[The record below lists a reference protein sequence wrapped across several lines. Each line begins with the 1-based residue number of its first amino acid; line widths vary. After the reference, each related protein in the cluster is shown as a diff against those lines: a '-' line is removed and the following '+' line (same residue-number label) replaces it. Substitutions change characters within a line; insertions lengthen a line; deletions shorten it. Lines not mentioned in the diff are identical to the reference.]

1 MIKSTHMKNMLVV
14 SGALAA
20 SVCFAA
26 APTDVYLLIGQSNM
40 AGRGDVSVEK
50 IDNSRLLKWGD
61 AGGWVEATEP
71 IYRDGETAGAGPGM
85 SFGRMMADA
94 DPKATVGLVGAA
106 IGGTLL
112 REWMPGETFYTN
124 AVARCKAA
132 LAAGGRLRGILWHQ
146 GCADSVK
153 QGNAE
158 SYADRLAILVSALRK
173 EFGEVPFVAGEIGQ
187 FLDDYVWTGPDGRQ
201 VRYGSWRTVN
211 AQLHEAAKKIPNMRV
226 VSSEGAVHKGDILHF
241 DTHSQR
247 MMGRRFAA
255 AMQELLDGGTVRAA
269 WTREVVSCPVGSLL
283 AGYGPHDVSVA
294 KADDLYLNA
303 LAVDDGTA
311 KVAIFSFD
319 LLGLDA
325 ATVKA
330 LRADAAKAL
339 GVTVTNVLFTCT
351 HTHGGPHSRV
361 FNHKEV
367 FADLDHVYIAK
378 LREAVR
384 TVSARFA
391 DEKLWRRVKVGYHS
405 ASVDENRNRRHTTAD
420 NRATFCP
427 LRRHLYKL
435 GTGIADKELG
445 TLAFLDPE
453 TDDPRYVVGNY
464 AAHTLDSHAP
474 GLGGY
479 RITADFPGYFRRY
492 LRSETA
498 AEAMFVQGAAGDLVS
513 KGDEQ
518 GLAAAQR
525 TGETLARAAIESVI
539 DIQRDQRRFVMAS
552 PKVGGVIRTF
562 TTPLRKQWAKKLKL
576 DVETLEVQCIAIGD
590 VAFVG
595 VPGETV
601 NELGLE
607 IKWHS
612 PFKRTFV
619 AYCSTGYFGYIAP
632 PNFVAAGG
640 YEGKHQRF
648 AGRDVLKLVETSR
661 DGLFDLYAAL
671 HPEASEGGEEYPDC
685 VELPLVAE

>member
-1 MIKSTHMKNMLVV
+1 MKSPTRV
-14 SGALAA
+14 SNKVFCGIVGLA
-20 SVCFAA
+20 FAVLPVLA
-26 APTDVYLLIGQSNM
+26 
-40 AGRGDVSVEK
+40 
-50 IDNSRLLKWGD
+50 
-61 AGGWVEATEP
+61 
-71 IYRDGETAGAGPGM
+71 ETA
-85 SFGRMMADA
+85 
-94 DPKATVGLVGAA
+94 
-106 IGGTLL
+106 
-112 REWMPGETFYTN
+112 
-124 AVARCKAA
+124 
-132 LAAGGRLRGILWHQ
+132 
-146 GCADSVK
+146 
-153 QGNAE
+153 
-158 SYADRLAILVSALRK
+158 
-173 EFGEVPFVAGEIGQ
+173 
-187 FLDDYVWTGPDGRQ
+187 
-201 VRYGSWRTVN
+201 
-211 AQLHEAAKKIPNMRV
+211 
-226 VSSEGAVHKGDILHF
+226 
-241 DTHSQR
+241 
-247 MMGRRFAA
+247 
-255 AMQELLDGGTVRAA
+255 LLDGGTVRAA
-269 WTREVVSCPVGSLL
+269 WTREIISCPVGSLL
-283 AGYGPHDVSVA
+283 AGYGPHDVSVT

-311 KVAIFSFD
+311 RVAIFAFD

-325 ATVKA
+325 DTVKA
-330 LRADAAKAL
+330 LRVDAARTL
-339 GVTVTNVLFTCT
+339 GISVTNVLFTCT

-367 FADLDHVYIAK
+367 FADLDHAYIAK
-378 LREAVR
+378 LRETVR
-384 TVSARFA
+384 TVAARFA
-391 DEKLWRRVKVGYHS
+391 DKSLWRRVKVGYHS
-405 ASVDENRNRRHTTAD
+405 TAVDENRNRRYTTAD

-427 LRRHLYKL
+427 LRRQLYKL

-453 TDDPRYVVGNY
+453 TDDPRYVIGNY

-479 RITADFPGYFRRY
+479 RITADYPGFFRRY
-492 LRSETA
+492 IRSETG

-518 GLAAAQR
+518 GMSAAQK
-525 TGETLARAAIESVI
+525 TGETLACASIESVL
-539 DIQRDQRRFVMAS
+539 DIQRDQRHFVMAS
-552 PKVGGVIRTF
+552 PKVGGVTRTF

-576 DVETLEVQCIAIGD
+576 DEVALEVQCIAIGD

-619 AYCSTGYFGYIAP
+619 AYCATGYFGYIAP

-648 AGRDVLKLVETSR
+648 ASRDVLKLVETAR
-661 DGLFDLYAAL
+661 DGLFDLYVAL